1 MSLKPAFVLIFVL
14 FSLSFASAQ
23 SPVRLAIVDLVGDEN
38 REVSSLLRELAKES
52 TVGFELLDDDLVRLA
67 VRGVGYAG
75 SLNLSRDDA
84 RALGQSMGCD
94 FYVLGKVQTA
104 RRLVAGEQFY
114 FDALAGLFF
123 VETRSGKL
131 IRFAYEQA
139 KNQQERQAMEQLKKT
154 LKQNWPHYADAVLA
168 VRELQAAAI
177 DNVGEPS
184 PPPVEVLTDDLAA
197 DGVQQPFFY
206 QRIKPDYTEQ
216 ADLAGIIATVE
227 LEAVFREDGAI
238 GEIEIVRWA
247 GFGLDESA
255 VATIKKL
262 RFKPAVRGE
271 KSLTIKGLVRY
282 NFRRPLSQ
290 AERQEEIE
298 RLKRSLQN
306 IKQVPTQTS
315 GRPKP

>member
-1 MSLKPAFVLIFVL
+1 GSAVV
-14 FSLSFASAQ
+14 SAQ
-23 SPVRLAIVDLVGDEN
+23 SPTRLAIVDLVGDESK
-38 REVSSLLRELAKES
+38 ELSSLLRGLAKAS
-52 TVGFELLDDDLVRLA
+52 TNAFELSDEDLIRLA
-67 VRGVGYAG
+67 SRGAGYAG
-75 SLNLSRDDA
+75 SLNLSRDEA
-84 RALGQSMGCD
+84 RALGQSIGCD

-104 RRLVAGEQFY
+104 RRLAPGEQFY

-123 VETRSGKL
+123 VESRSGKL
-131 IRFAYEQA
+131 IQFIYERA
-139 KNQQERQAMEQLKKT
+139 KAQQERQAMEQLKDN
-154 LKQNWPHYADAVLA
+154 LKQNWPRYAAA
-168 VRELQAAAI
+168 IAAARKLQAAAI
-177 DNVGEPS
+177 ESVGQPS

-197 DGVQQPFFY
+197 GGVLQPFFY
-206 QRIKPDYTEQ
+206 QRIKPEYTEQ
-216 ADLAGIIATVE
+216 ADLAGIVATVE
-227 LEAVFREDGAI
+227 LEAVFREDGTI

-255 VATIKKL
+255 VATVKKL
-262 RFKPAVRGE
+262 RFKPALRGE
-271 KSLTIKGLVRY
+271 KPLTIIGLVRY